1 MSGDSNLAVGKIS
14 HERGVRNLFSKPEAQ
29 MQINYVERN
38 EKTISKRKIF

>member
-1 MSGDSNLAVGKIS
+1 MSGGSYLAADKIF

-38 EKTISKRKIF
+38 EKII